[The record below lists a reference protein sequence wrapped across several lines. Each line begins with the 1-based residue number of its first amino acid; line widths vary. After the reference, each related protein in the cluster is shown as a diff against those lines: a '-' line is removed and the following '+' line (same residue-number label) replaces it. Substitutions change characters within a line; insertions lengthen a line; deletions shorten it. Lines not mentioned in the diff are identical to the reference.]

1 MKSLKVLGTCRPLL
15 LFFVLAFGLSW
26 GNAVLTAASPSFPFL
41 FPSGPLLA
49 ALIVASA
56 TSGRAGL
63 KELASRCLRWRVGLR
78 WYAAASLV
86 PVAIALAAAGLT
98 VLLGAA
104 MPPVDQIGPWHRPFL
119 LLPEALFDAPLGEE
133 SGWRGFAL
141 PLFPAGASAL
151 ASSLVLGVLIAGWHL
166 PIALSAPTLVP
177 YLVGTVASA
186 VLANWVYYN
195 ARGSA
200 FLVILY
206 HTVQNAFGGWY
217 LFRLFTGDDLVRLWW
232 LWSGLYCAAAVGV
245 IILTGPTLSRRP
257 APRPDP
263 QPDSC

>member
-1 MKSLKVLGTCRPLL
+1 MTSLKVLGTCRPLL

-41 FPSGPLLA
+41 FPYGPLLA

-104 MPPVDQIGPWHRPFL
+104 LPPVDQIGAWHRPFL

-133 SGWRGFAL
+133 SGW
-141 PLFPAGASAL
+141 
-151 ASSLVLGVLIAGWHL
+151 
-166 PIALSAPTLVP
+166 
-177 YLVGTVASA
+177 
-186 VLANWVYYN
+186 
-195 ARGSA
+195 
-200 FLVILY
+200 
-206 HTVQNAFGGWY
+206 
-217 LFRLFTGDDLVRLWW
+217 
-232 LWSGLYCAAAVGV
+232 
-245 IILTGPTLSRRP
+245 
-257 APRPDP
+257 
-263 QPDSC
+263 